1 MNALVY
7 SPAEVAA
14 LMNRSSRTVYDMLR
28 TGELP
33 GRQVRGRWLIR
44 KVDLDAFLAPSGVGR
59 GAGNQPDPNSPSKS
73 AA

>member
-1 MNALVY
+1 MSALVY
-7 SPAEVAA
+7 SPNEVAA
-14 LMNRSSRTVYDMLR
+14 LMGRSSRTVYDLLR

-59 GAGNQPDPNSPSKS
+59 RVENPPDPNNASKS